1 MAALLLRRVEGG
13 EDALDVSLRLE
24 NQPRWALSPFPGSG
38 VQASLVSRPN
48 LGIHPALPAAAVA
61 PILDCFFVVYLAS
74 EICFPFSSFQVPA
87 SGVRP
92 ERYFRLPASGEH
104 LRLVVP
110 GSGVFSS
117 FQLPASSLSLVDV
130 KQRGV
135 SRFQSPSGSSRG
147 KKARDGGISGF
158 QLPGTLWKEEL
169 GKMSVYKFEEG
180 EIPER
185 DKGRGISGV
194 KL

>member
-48 LGIHPALPAAAVA
+48 LGIHPALACRLQLLPRYLIV
-61 PILDCFFVVYLAS
+61 FFVVYLAS

-104 LRLVVP
+104 LRLAVP

-117 FQLPASSLSLVDV
+117 FQLPPSSLSLVDV

-147 KKARDGGISGF
+147 KKARDGGIFGF
-158 QLPGTLWKEEL
+158 QLPRTHWREEL
-169 GKMSVYKFEEG
+169 ENTECMSMRRVKFRRGTMGG
-180 EIPER
+180 EFPE
-185 DKGRGISGV
+185 
-194 KL
+194 